1 MNKFIL
7 REFISKTFNM
17 DCKITNK
24 YKKIVLLHFIND
36 EIVDYCILYEEEIN
50 V

>member
-1 MNKFIL
+1 MSKFIL

-17 DCKITNK
+17 NCKITNK
-24 YKKIVLLHFIND
+24 YKKIVLLHLID
-36 EIVDYCILYEEEIN
+36 EEIVDYCTLEEEKIN